1 MSRAKQILESEAKTY
16 PQIIINLGVII
27 NKLPKDIKDNAKKG
41 WVSWS
46 EFEDWT
52 NTIMDILEDE
62 YEFETQLR
70 VLIEK
75 E

>member
-1 MSRAKQILESEAKTY
+1 MSFSLS
-16 PQIIINLGVII
+16 P
-27 NKLPKDIKDNAKKG
+27 PDIKDNAKKG

-46 EFEDWT
+46 EFEGWT